1 MLSKPARLP
10 VRLTTLALAATIVA
24 APAVADAA
32 AKKPKPPTK
41 ATIAKLFAAAYCGPT
56 KAANGNVIET
66 AKLKLT
72 TVKIAAPRVGK
83 WRADG
88 TPANKKT
95 WVFPVRASYSCDYTA
110 TALANP
116 GSVANDKR
124 FSGDYVFFRD
134 EFGTWTHRN
143 HRHKA
148 ETVPGG

>member
-1 MLSKPARLP
+1 MLCKAVRLP
-10 VRLTTLALAATIVA
+10 ARLTTLALAATIVA
-24 APAVADAA
+24 APVIAE
-32 AKKPKPPTK
+32 AKATKPKPPTK
-41 ATIAKLFAAAYCGPT
+41 ATIAKLLKAAYCGPT

-66 AKLKLT
+66 ATLKLT
-72 TVKIAAPRVGK
+72 SAKIAAPRVGK
-83 WRADG
+83 PRADG

-95 WVFPVRASYSCDYTA
+95 YVFPVRASYFCDYTA

-143 HRHKA
+143 KRHTA
-148 ETVPGG
+148 ETVKG